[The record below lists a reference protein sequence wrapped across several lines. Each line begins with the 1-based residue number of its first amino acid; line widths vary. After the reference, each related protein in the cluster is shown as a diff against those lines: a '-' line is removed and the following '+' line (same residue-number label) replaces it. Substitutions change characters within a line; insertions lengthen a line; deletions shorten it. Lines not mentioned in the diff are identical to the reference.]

1 MLLAYMHVLHMST
14 LMVEIGPASRLHS
27 NEKPMPMLL
36 THTPEMPPP
45 LAPPRKRWTRE
56 QCATPEMTALFEI
69 EKLELVDG
77 DLISKMG
84 KNRPHVNTCRLMY
97 FWLSE
102 TFGLKFVDLEAPID
116 VNIADNRFN
125 EPVPDLI
132 VLNREGATIVSG
144 NVHPEDIVL
153 LVEISDSTLGFDLNV
168 KGPLYAR
175 AGIVE
180 YWVLDVSGRRLIA
193 HRSPVSGK
201 YTSVVIYSE
210 HETTTPLAAPNASLQ
225 VAQVLPKP

>member
-1 MLLAYMHVLHMST
+1 
-14 LMVEIGPASRLHS
+14 
-27 NEKPMPMLL
+27 MPTLL
-36 THTPEMPPP
+36 THKPEKPPP

-84 KNRPHVNTCRLMY
+84 KNRPHVNACRLLY

-102 TFGLKFVDLEAPID
+102 TFGHKFVDLEAPID
-116 VNIADNRFN
+116 VNAADNRFN
-125 EPVPDLI
+125 EPAPDLI
-132 VLNREGATIVSG
+132 VLNREGATILSG

-168 KGPLYAR
+168 KGPLYAH

-180 YWVLDVSGRRLIA
+180 YWVLDVSGRRLIS
-193 HRSPVSGK
+193 HRGPVSGK

-210 HETTTPLAAPNASLQ
+210 NESITPLAAPNASLQ
-225 VAQVLPKP
+225 VGQVLPKA